1 MSNLSAFLKQNK
13 KSKENVKYV
22 ASERFLDENGK
33 AMEWEIKPIS
43 SKKADLI
50 REECSVQKGKNFKVD
65 TKKFNKLIAVEC
77 TVFPDLND
85 KELQDSYGVMGAEQL
100 IQELLDVDGEY
111 QSYINKILEVCGYT
125 KSEEELV
132 EDAKNS

>member
-1 MSNLSAFLKQNK
+1 MSKLSAFLKQNK
-13 KSKENVKYV
+13 EGVENIKFVP
-22 ASERFLDENGK
+22 SLRFKDEEGK
-33 AMEWEIKPIS
+33 PIEWEIKPIT

-50 REECSVQKGKNFKVD
+50 REACTTQKGKNFKVD
-65 TKKFNKLIAVEC
+65 SKKFNKLLAVEC

-111 QSYINKILEVCGYT
+111 QGYINKILDVCGYT
-125 KSEEELV
+125 KSEQDLV
-132 EDAKNS
+132 DEAKN